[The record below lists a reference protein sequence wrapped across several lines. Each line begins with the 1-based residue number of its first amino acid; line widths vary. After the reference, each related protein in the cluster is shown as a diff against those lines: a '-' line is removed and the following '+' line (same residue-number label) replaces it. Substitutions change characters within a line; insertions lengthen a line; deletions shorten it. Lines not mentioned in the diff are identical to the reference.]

1 MIHNYNNKKTS
12 SIRHS
17 RKSELKYKHS
27 NDINHVEDLRE
38 IAFSYLNYAQARISG
53 HRVASSVLAYKKDR
67 TRSSGRLEYR
77 DQNTNTNTF
86 RVFGGC
92 NLEISISTVLHAEAI
107 ALYKALSEGYTKIQ
121 AVGVTSDHEDQLK
134 PLCGACRQLYMYVNP
149 LTTIYVFGKDKKVK
163 LKVKLIDTINY
174 PYMSKGK
181 IT

>member
-1 MIHNYNNKKTS
+1 MQLNNFN
-12 SIRHS
+12 R
-17 RKSELKYKHS
+17 
-27 NDINHVEDLRE
+27 VEALRE
-38 IAFSYLNYAQARISG
+38 IVFSYLNYAQANISG
-53 HRVASSVLAYKKDR
+53 HRVAAAVFAMRKARSKSKKKLETESSDL
-67 TRSSGRLEYR
+67 
-77 DQNTNTNTF
+77 F

-174 PYMSKGK
+174 PYISKGK